1 MVLSDNA
8 AVYARH
14 NKFGAYFSIA
24 KRKNAVSDVTLVLK
38 GKLNY
43 VINGSSYAVNA
54 GDGIFI
60 PDGASCQR
68 IAGKDYADFISLN
81 FAGCADILP
90 TGIIENAVNA
100 QIKSAVSLFDANE
113 DEKTEFYSERKN
125 FITSLILSYVLSG
138 ASAEKESKTVR
149 HIKKYVSDNIG
160 EKITLKG
167 VGESLYFS
175 PVYADAVFKRETGVS
190 IINYAILKKVE
201 AAKSL
206 LSEGVSL
213 KDVSEAV
220 GFSDYNYFS
229 RLFKKR
235 TGYTPN
241 AFRKTLV

>member
-1 MVLSDNA
+1 M
-8 AVYARH
+8 
-14 NKFGAYFSIA
+14 
-24 KRKNAVSDVTLVLK
+24 
-38 GKLNY
+38 
-43 VINGSSYAVNA
+43 
-54 GDGIFI
+54 
-60 PDGASCQR
+60 
-68 IAGKDYADFISLN
+68 
-81 FAGCADILP
+81 
-90 TGIIENAVNA
+90 
-100 QIKSAVSLFDANE
+100 
-113 DEKTEFYSERKN
+113 
-125 FITSLILSYVLSG
+125 
-138 ASAEKESKTVR
+138 
-149 HIKKYVSDNIG
+149 
-160 EKITLKG
+160 
-167 VGESLYFS
+167 GESLYFS